1 MPNLFLLL
9 SSADYLQYQFILST
23 LGYNM
28 YGMVYLVQALSP
40 PLVQIE
46 VLVMAAERGLQEI
59 WDGFTNEGQRYSY
72 VLGYYVV

>member
-1 MPNLFLLL
+1 
-9 SSADYLQYQFILST
+9 
-23 LGYNM
+23 M

-72 VLGYYVV
+72 ALGYYVV